1 MWDDYHVFLI
11 ATLAFTRLLLDDIY
25 HLTELPFG
33 LLIDDAIF
41 VCLLDDLILG
51 FLLQKF
57 CMGSQLIWTRNDYH
71 PCQ

>member
-1 MWDDYHVFLI
+1 MTFT
-11 ATLAFTRLLLDDIY
+11 TLF
-25 HLTELPFG
+25 ELPFG

-57 CMGSQLIWTRNDYH
+57 CMGSQLI
-71 PCQ
+71 